1 MASTGSDYDLT
12 GLLRAWRAGDEKALE
27 RLTPLVYAELHRAAG
42 HYMAGERAEHTLQTT
57 ALINEV
63 YLRLGA
69 FQHIDWQNRAQFFGI
84 CAQLMRRILVDFAR
98 SHRSQK
104 RGGGIPALQ
113 LDEAL
118 IVSREQGADLVALDE
133 ALNELAK
140 KDCRKCRVVELR
152 FFAGLTTKEAAHV
165 LQVSV
170 ETVMRDWRLAK
181 AWLWRQL
188 EQQKP
193 HET

>member
-1 MASTGSDYDLT
+1 MPDGTVT
-12 GLLRAWRAGDEKALE
+12 KLLIDWGNGDVGALD
-27 RLTPLVYAELHRAAG
+27 RLMPLVYAELHRAADN
-42 HYMAGERAEHTLQTT
+42 YMAGERSEHTLQTT

-63 YLRLGA
+63 YLRLGE
-69 FQHIDWQNRAQFFGI
+69 FQHVDWQNRAQFFGI

-133 ALNELAK
+133 ALNELAE
-140 KDCRKCRVVELR
+140 KDSRKSRVVELR
-152 FFAGLTTKEAAHV
+152 FFAGLTTKETAHV

-188 EQQKP
+188 EQQKS

>member
-1 MASTGSDYDLT
+1 MASSTSQQELT

-27 RLTPLVYAELHRAAG
+27 KLTPLVYSELHRVAAN
-42 HYMAGERAEHTLQTT
+42 YMAGERSQHTLQTT

-69 FQHIDWQNRAQFFGI
+69 FQSVDWQNRAQFFGI

-104 RGGGIPALQ
+104 RGGGVAALQ

-118 IVSREQGADLVALDE
+118 VVPREHDVDLVALDE
-133 ALNELAK
+133 ALNELAET
-140 KDCRKCRVVELR
+140 DSRKCRVVELR
-152 FFAGLTTKEAAHV
+152 FFAGLSAKETAHV

-181 AWLWRQL
+181 AWLLRQL
-188 EQQKP
+188 EQPKSP
-193 HET
+193 

>member
-1 MASTGSDYDLT
+1 MSSGTSEHDLT
-12 GLLRAWRAGDEKALE
+12 GLLQAWRAGDEKALE
-27 RLTPLVYAELHRAAG
+27 KLTPLVYSELHRAAAN
-42 HYMAGERAEHTLQTT
+42 YMAGERSEHTLQTT

-69 FQHIDWQNRAQFFGI
+69 FQQVDWQNRAQFYGI

-104 RGGGIPALQ
+104 RGRGAPALPLQ
-113 LDEAL
+113 EAL
-118 IVSREQGADLVALDE
+118 IVSREPDGDLIALDE
-133 ALNELAK
+133 ALTELAA
-140 KDCRKCRVVELR
+140 KDSRKCRVIELR
-152 FFAGLTTKEAAHV
+152 FFGGLSAKETALV
-165 LQVSV
+165 LQVSI

-181 AWLWRQL
+181 AWLLRHI

-193 HET
+193 DEA

>member
-1 MASTGSDYDLT
+1 MPPGTSEHDLT
-12 GLLRAWRAGDEKALE
+12 GLLLAWRGGDEQALE
-27 RLTPLVYAELHRAAG
+27 KLTPLVYTELHRAAR
-42 HYMAGERAEHTLQTT
+42 HYMAGERTEHTLQAT

-98 SHRSQK
+98 SRRSQK
-104 RGGGIPALQ
+104 RGRGTAEIP
-113 LDEAL
+113 LDQAV
-118 IVSREQGADLVALDE
+118 IVPGQQHADLVALDE
-133 ALNELAK
+133 ALVQLAA
-140 KDCRKCRVVELR
+140 KDSRKCRVVELR
-152 FFAGLTTKEAAHV
+152 FFGGLSAKETAFV

-181 AWLWRQL
+181 AWLLRYMQN
-188 EQQKP
+188 QQG
-193 HET
+193 HEA

>member
-1 MASTGSDYDLT
+1 MSSGTSEHDLT
-12 GLLRAWRAGDEKALE
+12 GLLQAWRAGDEQALE
-27 RLTPLVYAELHRAAG
+27 KLTLLVYSELHRAARN
-42 HYMAGERAEHTLQTT
+42 YMAGERSEHTLQTT

-69 FQHIDWQNRAQFFGI
+69 FQYLDWQNRAHFYGI

-104 RGGGIPALQ
+104 RGRGAAALPLQ
-113 LDEAL
+113 EAL
-118 IVSREQGADLVALDE
+118 IVSREPDADLIALDE
-133 ALNELAK
+133 ALAELAA
-140 KDCRKCRVVELR
+140 KDSRKCRVIELR
-152 FFAGLTTKEAAHV
+152 FFGGLSAEETAVV
-165 LQVSV
+165 LQVSI

-181 AWLWRQL
+181 AWLLRYI

-193 HET
+193 DEA

>member
-1 MASTGSDYDLT
+1 
-12 GLLRAWRAGDEKALE
+12 LLQAWRAGDKKALE
-27 RLTPLVYAELHRAAG
+27 KLTPLVYGELHRAARR
-42 HYMAGERAEHTLQTT
+42 YMAGERSQHTLQTT
-57 ALINEV
+57 ALINEL

-69 FQHIDWQNRAQFFGI
+69 FQNFNSQNRAQFFGI

-104 RGGGIPALQ
+104 RGGGVAALQ

-118 IVSREQGADLVALDE
+118 IVSREHQADLVALDE
-133 ALNELAK
+133 ALNELAE
-140 KDCRKCRVVELR
+140 KDSRKCRVVELR
-152 FFAGLTTKEAAHV
+152 FFAGLTTKETAHV

-181 AWLWRQL
+181 AWLLLQM
-188 EQQKP
+188 EQQKS
-193 HET
+193 HEA

>member
-1 MASTGSDYDLT
+1 
-12 GLLRAWRAGDEKALE
+12 
-27 RLTPLVYAELHRAAG
+27 
-42 HYMAGERAEHTLQTT
+42 MAGERSEHTLQTT

-104 RGGGIPALQ
+104 RGGGTSVLE
-113 LDEAL
+113 LHEAL
-118 IVSREQGADLVALDE
+118 IVSREPLADLVALDD
-133 ALNELAK
+133 ALNELAA
-140 KDCRKCRVVELR
+140 KDSRKCRVVELR
-152 FFAGLTTKEAAHV
+152 FFAGLSTKETAHV

-181 AWLWRQL
+181 AWLLRQL